1 MKTQNSY
8 NINQNTYNE
17 DILFNNFSSNSII
30 FHRLKSKTNDFCL
43 RKNRIMGQEI
53 ASLQKIRQ
61 NFCPGFKSYI
71 KFHISSVTLCDLSF
85 FNPLVPTYWHQE
97 EPLRSVNLDSPI
109 MYSKDTFTL
118 LLTLELCYKP
128 LGIFQRVIKNYFQLF
143 SEDWKLES
151 SFSNSETSRK
161 NNTPIM
167 STETLR
173 MVIYLWKSF
182 L

>member
-61 NFCPGFKSYI
+61 NFCPGFRSYI
-71 KFHISSVTLCDLSF
+71 KFHISSVTLCDLSL
-85 FNPLVPTYWHQE
+85 FNILIPTYWHQE
-97 EPLRSVNLDSPI
+97 EPSRPSEFGQSNYVFKRYVYI
-109 MYSKDTFTL
+109 VAY
-118 LLTLELCYKP
+118 
-128 LGIFQRVIKNYFQLF
+128 LGIMLQASWHIPEGN
-143 SEDWKLES
+143 
-151 SFSNSETSRK
+151 
-161 NNTPIM
+161 
-167 STETLR
+167 
-173 MVIYLWKSF
+173 
-182 L
+182 

>member
-61 NFCPGFKSYI
+61 NFYPGFKSYI
-71 KFHISSVTLCDLSF
+71 KFHISSVTLCDLSL
-85 FNPLVPTYWHQE
+85 FNLLIPTYWHQE
-97 EPLRSVNLDSPI
+97 EPSRPSEFGQSNYVFKRYVYI
-109 MYSKDTFTL
+109 VAY
-118 LLTLELCYKP
+118 
-128 LGIFQRVIKNYFQLF
+128 LGIMLQASWHIPEGN
-143 SEDWKLES
+143 
-151 SFSNSETSRK
+151 
-161 NNTPIM
+161 
-167 STETLR
+167 
-173 MVIYLWKSF
+173 
-182 L
+182 